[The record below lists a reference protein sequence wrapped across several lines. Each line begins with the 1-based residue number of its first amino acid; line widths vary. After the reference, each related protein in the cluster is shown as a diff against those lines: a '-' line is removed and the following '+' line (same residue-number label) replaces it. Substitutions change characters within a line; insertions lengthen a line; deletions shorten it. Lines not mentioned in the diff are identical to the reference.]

1 MEEIYKKYM
10 NIYEVSNFGNV
21 RRKLLSGNYKEL
33 KCSIMN
39 RGYKYFQ
46 QHRDGKRINHLI
58 HHIVA
63 QLFLGERP
71 ENNVIDHIDRD
82 KLNNNVSNLRYCTQ
96 LENMKNQ
103 DKYKT
108 SIVEQDPKKR
118 KKLIDKLYVEEHRE
132 AVLKNKRE
140 YYQINKEH
148 FHVYGKT
155 LFELK
160 CDECHK
166 VRHITRTVFNK
177 SKRTGVNVCKSCQA
191 PKNARMKKIIHIEQL
206 N

>member
-10 NIYEVSNFGNV
+10 SMYEVSNFGNV

-33 KCSIMN
+33 KCSSMN

-46 QHRDGKRINHLI
+46 QRRDGKRINHLI

-71 ENNVIDHIDRD
+71 ENKVIDHIDRD
-82 KLNNNVSNLRYCTQ
+82 KLNNKVSNLRYCTQ

-103 DKYKT
+103 DKYKHDIT
-108 SIVEQDPKKR
+108 EKDPKKR
-118 KKLIDKLYVEEHRE
+118 HSLVCKLYAHENRE

-140 YYQINKEH
+140 YYQNHKEH
-148 FHVYGKT
+148 IQEYQKT
-155 LFELK
+155 LFELR

-166 VRHITRTVFNK
+166 VRHITRTGFNR
-177 SKRTGVNVCKSCQA
+177 SKRMGINICRACQA
-191 PKNARMKKIIHIEQL
+191 TRNLGDYLKKPRLQKV
-206 N
+206 